1 MTGNVAVRNRF
12 PRGEVTNMFFDY
24 FESSNEKAIG
34 RDGREGEMRGSM
46 VKCVEI
52 PLEGGKK
59 EGGGGVNCGAHV
71 GGYLVHVTWGYWI
84 MSQDCRKIFPW
95 YEVLN

>member
-24 FESSNEKAIG
+24 FESSNEKTIG

-59 EGGGGVNCGAHV
+59 EGGGGGKLWSTCRWIFGACYMGLLDYV
-71 GGYLVHVTWGYWI
+71 TRLQKNISLV
-84 MSQDCRKIFPW
+84 
-95 YEVLN
+95 